1 MPLFLLATFPWTLC
15 SRKTACGFVS
25 GTGPGISKADLPRV
39 FEEGF
44 TGEHRERKAAT
55 GMGLYLAKR
64 LCDRLG
70 LEVKLESKDGQGTTV
85 FIGFPVGKL
94 HRPES
99 L

>member
-1 MPLFLLATFPWTLC
+1 
-15 SRKTACGFVS
+15 
-25 GTGPGISKADLPRV
+25 
-39 FEEGF
+39 
-44 TGEHRERKAAT
+44 
-55 GMGLYLAKR
+55 MGLYLAKR